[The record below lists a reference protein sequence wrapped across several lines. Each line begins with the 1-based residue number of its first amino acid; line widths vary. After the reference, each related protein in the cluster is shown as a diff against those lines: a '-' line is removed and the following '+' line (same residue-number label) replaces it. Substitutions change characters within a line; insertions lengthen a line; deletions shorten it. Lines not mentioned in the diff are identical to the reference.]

1 MKYFNKKGRLLILD
15 GVKKYAKKAHNAEVV
30 DSEPYIKAY
39 MNFIKKTDS
48 DVLMMHFD
56 NNFYDEM
63 VLLHKYKVDK
73 NDVYAWVY
81 GKLCYLVGRALNEGI
96 SCNMSKYGSIII
108 EDKLVT
114 ALSEFHFISEKDKIF
129 EEDEQELPSI
139 DEYYNSWI

>member
-1 MKYFNKKGRLLILD
+1 MKYFTKKGKLLMIE

-39 MNFIKKTDS
+39 KNFIKKTDS
-48 DVLMMHFD
+48 EVLMMHFD

-63 VLLHKYKVDK
+63 VLLDKYKIDK
-73 NDVYAWVY
+73 NEVYAWVY

-96 SCNMSKYGSIII
+96 SCKMSEYGFNII

-114 ALSEFHFISEKDKIF
+114 ALSEFHFISEKDNIF

-139 DEYYNSWI
+139 DDYYNS

>member
-1 MKYFNKKGRLLILD
+1 MIE
-15 GVKKYAKKAHNAEVV
+15 GVKKYAKNAHNAEVV

-39 MNFIKKTDS
+39 KNFIKKTDRE
-48 DVLMMHFD
+48 VLMMHFD

-63 VLLHKYKVDK
+63 VLLDKYKIDK
-73 NDVYAWVY
+73 NEVYAWVY

-96 SCNMSKYGSIII
+96 SCKMSEYGFIII

-139 DEYYNSWI
+139 DEYYNS